1 MALSSEAYS
10 TCVRRK
16 FMRRNKSKIPS
27 GPISSRSFAVQ
38 IASESISGAAGRG
51 PKSSRDFVW
60 LLRFTQI
67 ADVYLLLSPRPYRL
81 PVRLRFYSGQHCHVE
96 PIHFSNYSTGA
107 DPSAVERPCDL

>member
-1 MALSSEAYS
+1 MAGALRSKARRMRHSFGYSSFFEDVRLALNRPKQLGGKCEHPDIMALSSEAYS

-67 ADVYLLLSPRPYRL
+67 EDV
-81 PVRLRFYSGQHCHVE
+81 
-96 PIHFSNYSTGA
+96 
-107 DPSAVERPCDL
+107 